1 MDSQVS
7 PTPFIAEQY
16 TNDKKTHV
24 LLAAATIKLPNIAE
38 ALCRNKNIS
47 VRILVT
53 ETAEK
58 LIAGQ
63 SLGQPVLGTLLH
75 IDGVDAVYRDE
86 DEWTPSWTRG
96 GPVLHIE
103 LRKWAHILLVAPMSA
118 NTMAKMTN
126 GIADNLLLSVIRA
139 WDTTGVV
146 DMGFKT
152 QKPMI
157 IAALDMDPCTYRHPV
172 TEKQLKVLRDRWERS
187 ESNPKGWVTVLPP
200 IEKILACG
208 DVGTGSAGSMMDWRD
223 IVTVVQNY
231 VAGSAQKS

>member
-1 MDSQVS
+1 MDSQIS
-7 PTPFIAEQY
+7 PTPFTAQQY
-16 TNDKKTHV
+16 ANDKKIHV

-47 VRILVT
+47 VRLLVT
-53 ETAEK
+53 EPAEK
-58 LIAGQ
+58 FLIGQ
-63 SLGQPVLGTLLH
+63 SSEELVLDNLLQM
-75 IDGVDAVYRDE
+75 DGVDAIYRDK
-86 DEWTPSWTRG
+86 DEWSPSWTRG

-118 NTMAKMTN
+118 NTMAKMVN

-157 IAALDMDPCTYRHPV
+157 FAALDMDACMYRHPV
-172 TEKQLKVLRDRWERS
+172 TEKQLKVVRDQWGWS
-187 ESNPKGWVTVLPP
+187 ESNPEGWVTVLPP
-200 IEKILACG
+200 IEKSLARG
-208 DVGTGSAGSMMDWRD
+208 DVDTGSMMDWRD
-223 IVTVVQNY
+223 IVTVIQNY
-231 VAGSAQKS
+231 VAGSMQKP

>member
-24 LLAAATIKLPNIAE
+24 LLAAATINLRNMAE

-53 ETAEK
+53 EPAGK
-58 LIAGQ
+58 FLAGQ
-63 SLGQPVLGTLLH
+63 SLERPVLGTLLQ
-75 IDGVDAVYRDE
+75 IDGVDAIYQDE
-86 DEWTPSWTRG
+86 DEWSPSWTRG

-118 NTMAKMTN
+118 NTMAKIAN

-139 WDTTGVV
+139 WDTTGAV

-157 IAALDMDPCTYRHPV
+157 FAALDMDPCTYRHPV
-172 TEKQLKVLRDRWERS
+172 TEKQLKVLRDQWGWS
-187 ESNPKGWVTVLPP
+187 ESNPEGWN
-200 IEKILACG
+200 LAYG
-208 DVGTGSAGSMMDWRD
+208 DVVAGSAGNMMDWRD
-223 IVTVVQNY
+223 IVNVVQNY
-231 VAGSAQKS
+231 VAGSEKS